1 MVKVASGAFPVIDA
15 GGSGFSAGS
24 LADYF
29 GIPPGVADLEV
40 SALPFRAYNMIF
52 NTKYRD
58 QDLVTAV
65 TEDSNVVQ
73 SCAWEK
79 DYFTTCRPWPQKGPE
94 VTLPLGTR
102 ADVKG
107 LGMQYQVYPLNTTAH
122 ETGETAATSF
132 NPAAAAGTEMFVR
145 GTAASGGFPDIYA
158 DLSSATAVSV
168 NEVREAFA
176 LQRMMEARAMFGS
189 RYTEYLRYLGVR
201 SSDARLQEPEYLG
214 GGKQTI
220 SFSEVLQT
228 GVDSGDG
235 GVGTLRGHGISAVRS
250 RRYRRFFNEHGVVL
264 TLMSVRPRA
273 LYTNGLSRMW
283 SRRVKEDFW
292 QPELER
298 IGQQEVYRREVFAQS
313 DGAGGNTVFGYQDR
327 YAEYR
332 HEPSLVVGEF
342 RDTLDFWHL
351 GRIFGGAPTLNASFI
366 ECDPSKRIHAVA
378 TNDVLW
384 VMVSNSIQARRPVG
398 NRVIGRI
405 L

>member
-1 MVKVASGAFPVIDA
+1 M
-15 GGSGFSAGS
+15 
-24 LADYF
+24 
-29 GIPPGVADLEV
+29 
-40 SALPFRAYNMIF
+40 
-52 NTKYRD
+52 
-58 QDLVTAV
+58 
-65 TEDSNVVQ
+65 
-73 SCAWEK
+73 
-79 DYFTTCRPWPQKGPE
+79 
-94 VTLPLGTR
+94 
-102 ADVKG
+102 
-107 LGMQYQVYPLNTTAH
+107 
-122 ETGETAATSF
+122 
-132 NPAAAAGTEMFVR
+132 
-145 GTAASGGFPDIYA
+145 
-158 DLSSATAVSV
+158 
-168 NEVREAFA
+168 
-176 LQRMMEARAMFGS
+176 
-189 RYTEYLRYLGVR
+189 
-201 SSDARLQEPEYLG
+201 
-214 GGKQTI
+214 
-220 SFSEVLQT
+220 
-228 GVDSGDG
+228 
-235 GVGTLRGHGISAVRS
+235 S
-250 RRYRRFFNEHGVVL
+250 RR
-264 TLMSVRPRA
+264 
-273 LYTNGLSRMW
+273 W